1 MNVGAY
7 SFKIENK
14 KYEPFPYVFYSM
26 KQYMSQQFSLF
37 LLVTF
42 THVATGSLSLCLAN
56 GKYDYLHERCG
67 EMSIFFFAGK
77 EMSKCCVPK
86 FSFARIRLDL
96 RGLA

>member
-14 KYEPFPYVFYSM
+14 KYEPFPYVFYSL

-67 EMSIFFFAGK
+67 EMSIFF
-77 EMSKCCVPK
+77 
-86 FSFARIRLDL
+86 L
-96 RGLA
+96 RVRRCQNVAFRNFLLLGSDWTYED